1 MHERAG
7 SFDPNVVRQVAELG
21 EVVML
26 ARIKHDE
33 DDLAL
38 EAAAE
43 CASAVGR
50 RPLHD
55 YEARTLQMIDEALHD
70 DRRH

>member
-1 MHERAG
+1 VHERGG

-33 DDLAL
+33 DDDATSVRI
-38 EAAAE
+38 A
-43 CASAVGR
+43 
-50 RPLHD
+50 
-55 YEARTLQMIDEALHD
+55 
-70 DRRH
+70 